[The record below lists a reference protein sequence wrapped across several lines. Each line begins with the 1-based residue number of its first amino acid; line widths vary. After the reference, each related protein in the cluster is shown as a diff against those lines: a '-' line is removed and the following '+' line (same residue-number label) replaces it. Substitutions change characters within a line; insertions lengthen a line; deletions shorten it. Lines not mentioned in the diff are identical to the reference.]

1 MSATKVDGR
10 RLLCATSRKDDALIA
25 RAAKRTSLAG
35 SALKSAAGD
44 LRDAH
49 GDDGNALAG
58 VADVVL
64 EQAVRVSHLAEDIES
79 HRPVQV
85 AGSKRA
91 AASAERGRT

>member
-1 MSATKVDGR
+1 MFAAEIDRRGLVSATVR
-10 RLLCATSRKDDALIA
+10 RDDALIA

-44 LRDAH
+44 LRDTH

-58 VADVVL
+58 VAEVVL

-79 HRPVQV
+79 HRPIPNVD
-85 AGSKRA
+85 GSICAAVSAKR
-91 AASAERGRT
+91 R